1 MPTKA
6 QTVTG
11 TLCSVGLGKLRSPCI
26 LKTYVVTVKGF
37 LRLLSRLQREG
48 LKLAL
53 YNHFGSFP
61 PGYAL
66 YIRTFLDIL
75 VNTPTP
81 MFTFAMCLMIWLE

>member
-1 MPTKA
+1 MNLTEHKSWYERKFRDPYLTMPTKA

-37 LRLLSRLQREG
+37 LRLLSRLKREG
-48 LKLAL
+48 FKLAL
-53 YNHFGSFP
+53 NNHFGSFP

-66 YIRTFLDIL
+66 HI
-75 VNTPTP
+75 
-81 MFTFAMCLMIWLE
+81 